1 MSIHQPAV
9 DQTVASF
16 RDEITALDV
25 RLVSTI
31 NARIKAVKGLAEYK
45 QERGLAFVDP
55 EREAWLI
62 AYLKRVNGG
71 PLSDE
76 GLEQLLT
83 FVLGLVKEEV
93 ARG

>member
-1 MSIHQPAV
+1 MSVHPPAV
-9 DQTVASF
+9 DPVVASY

-31 NARIKAVKGLAEYK
+31 NARIKAVKALAQYK
-45 QERGLAFVDP
+45 EERGIAFLDP
-55 EREAWLI
+55 DREAWLV

-71 PLSDE
+71 PISDE
-76 GLEQLLT
+76 GLDELLT
-83 FVLGLVKEEV
+83 FVLGLVKDEV

>member
-9 DQTVASF
+9 DQVVTSF

-31 NARIKAVKGLAEYK
+31 NARIKAVKALSDYK
-45 QERGLAFVDP
+45 QERGLAFLDP
-55 EREAWLI
+55 EREAWLV
-62 AYLKRVNGG
+62 AYLQRVNSG
-71 PLSDE
+71 PISEE
-76 GLEQLLT
+76 GLEELLT
-83 FVLGLVKEEV
+83 FVLALVKEEV

>member
-9 DQTVASF
+9 DSVVSSF

-31 NARIKAVKGLAEYK
+31 NARIKAVKALAEYK
-45 QERGLAFVDP
+45 TKHGLAFVDM

-62 AYLKRVNGG
+62 AYLKRVNSG
-71 PLSDE
+71 PISDE
-76 GLEQLLT
+76 GLEELLT
-83 FVLGLVKEEV
+83 YVLALVKDEV
-93 ARG
+93 SHG